1 MSTPSRGGA
10 IPALVNPASG
20 SADEATDAL
29 RADSRF
35 AVREVKPDG
44 IGDTIADLVQSG
56 ASRILV
62 SGGDGTIAA
71 AAAALAGTGVELA
84 LLPGGTLNHF
94 ARAMGIPTDHRQALD
109 VAATGVRVTADLG
122 RVNGRAILNTSS
134 VGAYVTFVRV
144 RERLERA
151 LGYRLASL
159 VAALRIL
166 LRLRAFHVA
175 LEVEG
180 AEREYG
186 TPLVFL
192 GIGERELRLPRL
204 GERRENGARGLHVV
218 VVRGGARARLAALA
232 WVAAAHGLRT
242 TSRTP
247 HMDGFLVDR
256 CTIELSAPS
265 LTIAIDGEL
274 VWVESP
280 LEYRLER
287 EVLAVVVPAGGKSLP
302 SPDAAR

>member
-1 MSTPSRGGA
+1 MSAAARGGV
-10 IPALVNPASG
+10 IPALVNASSG
-20 SADEATDAL
+20 SADDATDAL

-35 AVREVKPDG
+35 AVREMEPAS
-44 IGDTIADLVQSG
+44 ISDTIAELVRGG
-56 ASRILV
+56 ATRILV

-71 AAAALAGTGVELA
+71 AAGALAGTGVELA
-84 LLPGGTLNHF
+84 VLPGGTLNHF
-94 ARAMGIPTDHRQALD
+94 AKAMGIPTDHRQALD
-109 VAATGVRVTADLG
+109 VAATGTRITTDLG
-122 RVNGRAILNTSS
+122 RVNGRAVLNTSS

-151 LGYRLASL
+151 LGYWLASL
-159 VAALRIL
+159 VAGLRIL

-180 AEREYG
+180 AERDYV

-192 GIGERELRLPRL
+192 AIGERELRLPNL
-204 GERRENGARGLHVV
+204 GERRENGGRGLHVV
-218 VVRGGARARLAALA
+218 VVRGAARARLAALA
-232 WVAAAHGLRT
+232 WAAAARGLRT

-265 LTIAIDGEL
+265 LTIAVDGEL
-274 VWVESP
+274 VSVDSP

-287 EVLAVVVPAGGKSLP
+287 DVLAVVVPAGGKSLP
-302 SPDAAR
+302 TPDTAR